1 MVTPT
6 RRTTS
11 TRVCSIFLPRQRV
24 TLRVMVIDNIA
35 LLAFD
40 AGSKKFGYNVNR
52 DTSEKITDGARG
64 AFEKATG

>member
-1 MVTPT
+1 
-6 RRTTS
+6 
-11 TRVCSIFLPRQRV
+11 
-24 TLRVMVIDNIA
+24 MVIDNIA